1 MKKIK
6 SFNDFSLDQTNEEIN
21 LRNLAAGAA
30 IAAST
35 LLPGKALANTE
46 PGDTL
51 HKTTRSKSEMEI
63 MTKYQHWTLD
73 STHVDT
79 LYRKVKEEGKALIY
93 ADTLDLGVDGDLFL
107 TGNFNLN
114 SGVRDFTAFWSNK
127 SMKIDLSDAKFLIKV
142 KKIDGLKDWQWEKD
156 FLNKQIA
163 KPWIDGGYVEWKDK
177 KFISHIKDI
186 ESL

>member
-6 SFNDFSLDQTNEEIN
+6 SFNDFSLDKTNEEIN

-30 IAAST
+30 MAAST

-114 SGVRDFTAFWSNK
+114 SGVSGAILDAISDITAKNGV
-127 SMKIDLSDAKFLIKV
+127 ITD
-142 KKIDGLKDWQWEKD
+142 
-156 FLNKQIA
+156 
-163 KPWIDGGYVEWKDK
+163 
-177 KFISHIKDI
+177 
-186 ESL
+186 